1 MQFPLSGT
9 VGNGQYREHQQRGR
23 RGKHETAV
31 EVRRNQARVRH
42 DSVDVDVDEAEHRQE
57 LLVFFRIYIFHNCGQ
72 LTAAAAAVGK
82 RGVLNLT
89 RPSIIKTIHR
99 RYIDAGADLFET
111 NTFSA
116 TTIAMADYKMEHLAA
131 EIAREGARLARE
143 TADEASHELGR
154 PIGVLGAIGPTNKT
168 LSLSP
173 NVNDPGFREVTF
185 DDVRT
190 AYYEQADAMAEFVD
204 FFLIETVFDTL
215 NAKAAIKALLD
226 LRAQT
231 GENVPIIISGT
242 ITDASGRT
250 LSGQTAEAFWASVR
264 HAKPWA
270 VGLNCALGPDLMRQH
285 VAAISRV
292 ADTRV
297 ITYPNAGLPNAFGE
311 YDESPEQVATHLA
324 EWSSSG
330 LVNVLG
336 GCCGTTPE
344 HIAAIAGAAA
354 GKAPRSIPQIERA
367 MKLSGLEPFNLV
379 S

>member
-1 MQFPLSGT
+1 MT
-9 VGNGQYREHQQRGR
+9 
-23 RGKHETAV
+23 
-31 EVRRNQARVRH
+31 
-42 DSVDVDVDEAEHRQE
+42 RQE
-57 LLVFFRIYIFHNCGQ
+57 RLAALEAVATERILILDGAMGTQIQGFGLEEADFEGDRFKDWEVPLKGNND
-72 LTAAAAAVGK
+72 L
-82 RGVLNLT
+82 LNLT
-89 RPSIIKTIHR
+89 RPDVIKTIHR

-131 EIAREGARLARE
+131 EIAREGTRLARE
-143 TADEASHELGR
+143 VADEASAELGR

-185 DDVRT
+185 EDVRT
-190 AYYEQADAMAEFVD
+190 AYHEQAAAMAEFVD

-226 LRAQT
+226 LEAET
-231 GENVPIIISGT
+231 GTHIPVIISGT

-285 VAAISRV
+285 VAAVARV

-311 YDESPEQVATHLA
+311 YDETPEQVAAHLE
-324 EWSSSG
+324 EWSKSG

-336 GCCGTTPE
+336 GCCGTTPD
-344 HIAAIAGAAA
+344 HIAAIAGAAT
-354 GKAPRSIPQIERA
+354 GKPPREIPVLERA
-367 MKLSGLEPFNLV
+367 MRLSGLEPFELA

>member
-1 MQFPLSGT
+1 MS
-9 VGNGQYREHQQRGR
+9 
-23 RGKHETAV
+23 
-31 EVRRNQARVRH
+31 
-42 DSVDVDVDEAEHRQE
+42 RQDRLHAIE
-57 LLVFFRIYIFHNCGQ
+57 
-72 LTAAAAAVGK
+72 AAAAK
-82 RGVLNLT
+82 RILILDGAMGTEIQGFGLDEKDFEGDRFQNWEVPLKGNNDLLNLT
-89 RPSIIKTIHR
+89 RPEIIKTIHR

-131 EIAREGARLARE
+131 EIAREGTRLARE
-143 TADEASHELGR
+143 AADEAIKELGR

-190 AYYEQADAMAEFVD
+190 AYHQQAVAMSEFVD

-226 LRAQT
+226 LRAET
-231 GENVPIIISGT
+231 GENIPIIISGT

-264 HAKPWA
+264 HARPWA

-311 YDESPEQVATHLA
+311 YDESPEQVAAHLE
-324 EWSSSG
+324 EWSKSG

-336 GCCGTTPE
+336 GCCGTTPA
-344 HIAAIAGAAA
+344 HIAAIADVAA
-354 GKAPRSIPQIERA
+354 GKPARKIPTLDRA
-367 MKLSGLEPFNLV
+367 MKLSGLEPFTLA